1 MDNKI
6 LLSDLAE
13 KLASQSNISKRKAES
28 FLRTFFSLI
37 EQNMLND
44 RFVKIKD
51 FGTFKLVDVSDR
63 ESVNVATG
71 ERIQIEGHSKISFTA
86 EGKLRDLVNRPFSH
100 FSNIELEE
108 STQIEEI
115 NAVDKSY

>member
-86 EGKLRDLVNRPFSH
+86 EGKLRDARLTLVDACRNTLLQAL
-100 FSNIELEE
+100 NVLGIEALE
-108 STQIEEI
+108 SM
-115 NAVDKSY
+115 